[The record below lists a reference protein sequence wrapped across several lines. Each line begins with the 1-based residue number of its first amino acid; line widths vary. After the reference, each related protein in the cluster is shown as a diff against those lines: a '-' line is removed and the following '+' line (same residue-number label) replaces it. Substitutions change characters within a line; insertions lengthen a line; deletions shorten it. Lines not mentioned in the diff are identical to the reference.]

1 MPYVIKP
8 CPNAPGYKV
17 FSPTRPLSKKCLP
30 LETAKK
36 QRIAVYLSQKRRG
49 QMGK

>member
-1 MPYVIKP
+1 MPYQIKP
-8 CPNAPGYKV
+8 CLQGGYKV

-36 QRIAVYLSQKRRG
+36 QRIAVFLSERKG